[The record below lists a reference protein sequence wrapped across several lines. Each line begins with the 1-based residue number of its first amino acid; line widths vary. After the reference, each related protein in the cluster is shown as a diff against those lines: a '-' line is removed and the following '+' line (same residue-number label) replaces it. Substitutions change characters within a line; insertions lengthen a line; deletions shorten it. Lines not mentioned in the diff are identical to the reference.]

1 MLWIFRWKKTLT
13 TSDTICGDVFHK
25 ISQEGD
31 NNRSSS
37 NSAFLNLIVDDF
49 CHTIYHY
56 LLQTFRKN
64 AVFVLLKS
72 NERCPN
78 NLENFFFFFRSLRKL
93 TFWVWVDEK
102 NLKQNF
108 GGLCLCF
115 KVCKEKLVQRF
126 FCLEELDVNAPRTW
140 SFFSVCSSLETK
152 NSFKN
157 CIDFCK
163 PFKFYHPSL
172 WQNLFEG

>member
-1 MLWIFRWKKTLT
+1 MSKQSGKL
-13 TSDTICGDVFHK
+13 
-25 ISQEGD
+25 
-31 NNRSSS
+31 
-37 NSAFLNLIVDDF
+37 
-49 CHTIYHY
+49 
-56 LLQTFRKN
+56 
-64 AVFVLLKS
+64 
-72 NERCPN
+72 
-78 NLENFFFFFRSLRKL
+78 FFFFRSLRKL
-93 TFWVWVDEK
+93 TFWVWVYEK

-163 PFKFYHPSL
+163 PFKFYHPPFDKTCL
-172 WQNLFEG
+172 KDKNLSNFVKGRGNKIWRIFIFQTIFF